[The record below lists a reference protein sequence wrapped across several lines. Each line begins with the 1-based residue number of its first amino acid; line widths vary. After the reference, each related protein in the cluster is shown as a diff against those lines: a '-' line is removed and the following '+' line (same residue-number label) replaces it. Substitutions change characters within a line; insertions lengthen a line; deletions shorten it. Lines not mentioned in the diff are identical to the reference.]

1 MVRKLLEH
9 QLVSLVFP
17 ARCCSCDRLLSDADE
32 LRAGRLADFCQS
44 CLEQFSDPQ
53 SPSCP
58 KCGVQ
63 GKLEVGADD
72 CALCRRPGLCFVR
85 GVAVGNYRG
94 ILKQQVLRMK
104 REGNEI
110 LAFQFGRLLGEALL
124 NNNLHDVDTI
134 VPVPTHWWRRF
145 KTGFHAADIICDG
158 IRQKTG
164 FKKNNRLL
172 RYTRRTSKQ
181 GKLTTAQRFAN
192 VEGALRIGRGSVKG
206 KTVLVVDDVMTSGA
220 TAAQATQT
228 LLAAGANRVY
238 MAVAARGAGL
248 S

>member
-9 QLVSLVFP
+9 RFVSLVFP
-17 ARCCSCDRLLSDADE
+17 PRCCSCDKLLSDADE

-44 CLEQFSDPQ
+44 CLEQFSDPL
-53 SPSCP
+53 SPCCP

-63 GKLEVGADD
+63 GKLKTGADD

-110 LAFQFGRLLGEALL
+110 LAFQFGCLLGGALL
-124 NNNLHDVDTI
+124 KCNLHDVDMMAPI
-134 VPVPTHWWRRF
+134 PTHWWRRF

-172 RYTRRTSKQ
+172 RYTRRTLKQ
-181 GKLTTAQRFAN
+181 GKLTIPQRFAN
-192 VEGALRIGRGSVKG
+192 LDGALRIGRGSVKG

-228 LLAAGANRVY
+228 LLTAGANRVY
-238 MAVAARGAGL
+238 MAVAARGARV